1 MAQLNIIISWV
12 LAICER
18 LFLLLFLRFSHPS
31 LFLQKK
37 MIICGFF
44 ICLNSVYLFRRQVKN
59 ANYRDELFALKRYLN
74 ELQNCE
80 ISFNEELSKYLSAEN
95 IFHEIY
101 QYLSNNNILLAYEGL
116 VNRPIIRFS

>member
-31 LFLQKK
+31 LFLKKK

-80 ISFNEELSKYLSAEN
+80 ISFNEELNKYLSAEN